1 MLQPLQRFWQRDYM
15 GIQKDIKGAWRD
27 SKKFAKKHPVVAVL
41 IGGAG
46 TITLLGVF
54 ADAYFTTKLFE
65 AGYK

>member
-1 MLQPLQRFWQRDYM
+1 M

-46 TITLLGVF
+46 TITLLSVF